1 MCRHQV
7 TVYSERLDRD
17 SNLYV
22 TIKPKMKVTEYIR
35 EDGSSPY
42 EKWFNSLD
50 VYFQIFCPY
59 HLSTKQRGFVHGI
72 ENRHLQESITQLQ
85 PWKQAD

>member
-50 VYFQIFCPY
+50 VQAAAKVTVA
-59 HLSTKQRGFVHGI
+59 LSRARI
-72 ENRHLQESITQLQ
+72 R
-85 PWKQAD
+85 